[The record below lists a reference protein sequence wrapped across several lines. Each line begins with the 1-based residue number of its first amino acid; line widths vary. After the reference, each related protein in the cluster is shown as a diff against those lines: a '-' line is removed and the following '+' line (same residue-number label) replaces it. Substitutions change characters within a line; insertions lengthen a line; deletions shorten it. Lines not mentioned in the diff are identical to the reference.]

1 MRPTSPPSRGS
12 SRRCPPHRPREDRVL
27 ASHEG
32 TTLQAILDAC
42 RNGVLRGD
50 VVVVISNNHE
60 SGALR
65 RARWPMTVERLGE
78 WPGDRL
84 DPLIAESEQHGL
96 AFVRRL
102 ADEWTDGTNRFD
114 RPGEA
119 LFVNRIAGRI
129 VGVCGL
135 NVDPYTA
142 EPNVGRVRHLYV
154 LSPYRRLG
162 VGRALVSD
170 VVDAAR
176 GRFRRLRLRTG
187 DPGAAHFYET
197 LGFRPEAHLGDC
209 THIMDVPR

>member
-1 MRPTSPPSRGS
+1 VRWPTS
-12 SRRCPPHRPREDRVL
+12 
-27 ASHEG
+27 
-32 TTLQAILDAC
+32 
-42 RNGVLRGD
+42 
-50 VVVVISNNHE
+50 
-60 SGALR
+60 
-65 RARWPMTVERLGE
+65 VERVKESPVDGLGA
-78 WPGDRL
+78 
-84 DPLIAESEQHGL
+84 LIAESEARGL
-96 AFVRRL
+96 GFVRRL

-154 LSPYRRLG
+154 LSAYRRLG
-162 VGRALVSD
+162 VGRGLVSD

-197 LGFRPEAHLGDC
+197 IGFRRDADGGRA
-209 THIMDVPR
+209 THVMDLTL